1 MQRRDLED
9 LETRVRETVS
19 RKDETISALQKDV
32 ETTKQR
38 MRNME
43 MMLRQL
49 QEENTTHEV
58 AD

>member
-9 LETRVRETVS
+9 LETRIRETVS

-49 QEENTTHEV
+49 QEDNTTHEV

>member
-38 MRNME
+38 MRSME

-49 QEENTTHEV
+49 QKENTTHEL